1 MAQRRVTIDDIARE
15 AQASP
20 TTVSLVL
27 RDKPGISSETRQRV
41 LAVARSLGYQHR
53 RQVRPTSSVTPI
65 NVGLIV
71 RANERDGEAGLPPI
85 NPFYSWVV
93 AGIESAAR
101 AGAINLLYA
110 SLTVDADNRHRH
122 LPSHLLQQELDGVL
136 LVGAFR
142 PETVEAITVSRSCPI
157 VMVDGRS
164 GTPGMDAITTD
175 NVGGAMVAVR
185 HLHALGHRRIAFI
198 GPAEGTNPNF
208 DERRAGYRAVL
219 AEHGLEPLEL
229 AVDGDRVEGA
239 IDVMIDPS
247 TRVSAAFTANDRF
260 ALSTIAALE
269 RRGLR
274 VPDDLSIMGFDNI
287 EVRTGTEQILTT
299 MAVDKSS
306 LGRLAVETLRYRI
319 AWPDASEITTA
330 LRPRLVRRTSV
341 GAGPDPDGVVI
352 DMTEAPLPVAA
363 GR

>member
-53 RQVRPTSSVTPI
+53 RQVRPSSTTEPI
-65 NVGLIV
+65 NVGLVV

-101 AGAINLLYA
+101 AGSINLLYA
-110 SLTVDADNRHRH
+110 SLTVDAANRHLH
-122 LPSHLLQQELDGVL
+122 LPMHLLQQELDGVL

-142 PETVEAITVSRSCPI
+142 PDTVEAITVSRSCPI

-164 GTPGMDAITTD
+164 GVPGMDAITTD

-185 HLHALGHRRIAFI
+185 HVFARGHRQIAFL

-208 DERRAGYRAVL
+208 DERREGYRAVL
-219 AEHGLEPLEL
+219 SEYGLEPVEL
-229 AVDGDRVEGA
+229 AVEGDRVEDA
-239 IDVMIDPS
+239 IDELTDGRTGV
-247 TRVSAAFTANDRF
+247 TALFAANDRF
-260 ALSTIAALE
+260 ALSAIAAIE

-274 VPDDLSIMGFDNI
+274 VPTDFSVMGFDNI
-287 EVRTGTEQILTT
+287 EVRNGAEQILTT
-299 MAVDKSS
+299 MAVDKTS

-319 AWPDASEITTA
+319 AWPDASEITLS
-330 LRPRLVRRTSV
+330 LRPRLVKRTSV
-341 GAGPDPDGVVI
+341 GSGPESDRVLTGVI
-352 DMTEAPLPVAA
+352 QEASSVAA
-363 GR
+363 GQ

>member
-15 AQASP
+15 AEASP

-53 RQVRPTSSVTPI
+53 RQVRPASTSNPI

-71 RANERDGEAGLPPI
+71 RSNERDGEAGLPPI

-93 AGIESAAR
+93 AGIEAAAR

-110 SLTVDADNRHRH
+110 SLTVDAANHHRH
-122 LPSHLLQQELDGVL
+122 LPTHLLQQELDGVL

-164 GTPGMDAITTD
+164 GVTGMDAITTD
-175 NVGGAMVAVR
+175 NVGGSMLAVR
-185 HLHALGHRRIAFI
+185 HIYARGHRRIAFL
-198 GPAEGTNPNF
+198 GPARGTNPNF
-208 DERRAGYRAVL
+208 DERREGYRAVL
-219 AEHGLEPLEL
+219 AECGLEPVEL
-229 AVDGDRVEGA
+229 AVDPDRMEET
-239 IDVMIDPS
+239 IDGLIDGPS
-247 TRVSAAFTANDRF
+247 GVTALFAANDRF
-260 ALSTIAALE
+260 ALSAIGAIE
-269 RRGLR
+269 RRGRR
-274 VPDDLSIMGFDNI
+274 VPDDYSIMGFDNI
-287 EVRTGTEQILTT
+287 EVRNGAEQILTT

-319 AWPDASEITTA
+319 AWPDASGITTS
-330 LRPRLVRRTSV
+330 LRPRLVERTSV
-341 GAGPDPDGVVI
+341 SSRSDADRTPSGVTQAESIVAGQ
-352 DMTEAPLPVAA
+352 
-363 GR
+363 